1 VTEKEKLGWIEA
13 IAWIVILVSVPAIA
27 VPKYADVKR
36 RDSAADVLSDVDI
49 MRNAVFHFYSDSAYF
64 PPDSGGAIPESLAP
78 YLPGSF
84 SRSRAYGSLDY
95 RNWPILPP
103 PGADSTAKS
112 NVVGVTVTTKDPKVA
127 LTAANLAPA
136 LPKFTV
142 DNKPTFLFFG
152 S

>member
-1 VTEKEKLGWIEA
+1 VTEEQRLGLIEA
-13 IAWIVILVSVPAIA
+13 LAWICILVSVPAVAI
-27 VPKYADVKR
+27 PKYADVQR
-36 RDSAADVLSDVDI
+36 RDTAERVLNDVDV
-49 MRNAVFHFYSDSAYF
+49 MRAAVFQFYSDSAYF
-64 PPDSGGAIPESLAP
+64 PPDSGGAIPESLAA

-84 SRSRAYGSLDY
+84 SRAREYGSLGY
-95 RNWPILPP
+95 RNWAILPP

-136 LPKFTV
+136 MPRFTV
-142 DNKPTFLFFG
+142 ESKPTFLFFG